1 MGNKTGLITPF
12 FMLLAGAIASIIMYI
27 RGFELTRMLWGLL
40 IVLVIFYIIG
50 DVARYLYASIRPRII
65 PAMELD
71 KMVQAARKNGDLT
84 GSVVA
89 FEGDGQENAEEGVD
103 ADGFMSEDMENY
115 GTENYSAEGYSDE
128 ELHGYAAEDTTSE
141 MEGYEGG
148 LSEE

>member
-50 DVARYLYASIRPRII
+50 DVIRYIYASIRPRII
-65 PAMELD
+65 PTYELD
-71 KMVQAARKNGDLT
+71 KMVQAARKNDDLT

-89 FEGDGQENAEEGVD
+89 FEGDGQDNAEEGVD
-103 ADGFMSEDMENY
+103 ADGFMSED
-115 GTENYSAEGYSDE
+115 TENDYSEGYSDE
-128 ELHGYAAEDTTSE
+128 ELADYAAEDTTSE
-141 MEGYEGG
+141 MENYEDDAQM
-148 LSEE
+148 

>member
-40 IVLVIFYIIG
+40 IVLVVFYIIG

-65 PAMELD
+65 PTGELE
-71 KMVQAARKNGDLT
+71 KMVQAAKKKGDLT

-89 FEGDGQENAEEGVD
+89 FGDDSQENTEEGVSV
-103 ADGFMSEDMENY
+103 DGFMSED
-115 GTENYSAEGYSDE
+115 TEQYSAEGYSDE
-128 ELHGYAAEDTTSE
+128 ELRQYAGEEDGRE
-141 MEGYEGG
+141 MEDYGEGVSG
-148 LSEE
+148 E

>member
-50 DVARYLYASIRPRII
+50 DVIRYIYASIRPRII
-65 PAMELD
+65 PTYELD

-89 FEGDGQENAEEGVD
+89 FEGDGQDNAEEGVD
-103 ADGFMSEDMENY
+103 ADGFMSED
-115 GTENYSAEGYSDE
+115 TENNYSEGYSDE
-128 ELHGYAAEDTTSE
+128 ELADYAAEDTTSE
-141 MEGYEGG
+141 MENYEDGY
-148 LSEE
+148 SDVNN

>member
-12 FMLLAGAIASIIMYI
+12 LMLLAGAIASIIMYI

-65 PAMELD
+65 PTGELE
-71 KMVQAARKNGDLT
+71 KMVEAAKKNGDLT

-89 FEGDGQENAEEGVD
+89 FGDDGQEDAEEGVD
-103 ADGFMSEDMENY
+103 ADGFMSEDTEAFSEEGYSEEDLREY
-115 GTENYSAEGYSDE
+115 GTEDAAHESEGFGE
-128 ELHGYAAEDTTSE
+128 NF
-141 MEGYEGG
+141 
-148 LSEE
+148 SEESDFY

>member
-40 IVLVIFYIIG
+40 IVLVVFYIIG

-65 PAMELD
+65 PTGELE
-71 KMVQAARKNGDLT
+71 KMVEAAKKNGDLT

-89 FEGDGQENAEEGVD
+89 FGDDSQENTEEGVS
-103 ADGFMSEDMENY
+103 ADGFMSED
-115 GTENYSAEGYSDE
+115 TEQYSEEGYSDE
-128 ELHGYAAEDTTSE
+128 ELREYAGEEDVRE
-141 MEGYEGG
+141 MEDY
-148 LSEE
+148 

>member
-50 DVARYLYASIRPRII
+50 DVIRYIYASIRPRII
-65 PAMELD
+65 PTYELD

-89 FEGDGQENAEEGVD
+89 FEGDGQDNAEEGVD
-103 ADGFMSEDMENY
+103 ADGFMSED
-115 GTENYSAEGYSDE
+115 TENDYSEGYSDE
-128 ELHGYAAEDTTSE
+128 ELADYAAEDTTSE
-141 MEGYEGG
+141 MENYEDDAQM
-148 LSEE
+148 